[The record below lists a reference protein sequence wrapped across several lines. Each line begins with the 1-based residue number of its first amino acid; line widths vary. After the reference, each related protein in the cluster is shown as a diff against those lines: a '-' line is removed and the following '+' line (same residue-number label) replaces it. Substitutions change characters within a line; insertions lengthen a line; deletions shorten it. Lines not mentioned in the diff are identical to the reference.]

1 MATERAPQI
10 TKLNGENYQ
19 SWKFNMKCLLMERGL
34 WGFVR
39 KDNPVVKPELL
50 TVSDTVSAT
59 AAAQSQEK
67 LNEYLLKA
75 DKAYSL
81 IALSVESQLQ
91 IHVSSKTSASEAWE
105 ALQEHF
111 EFVSVTQVVRLYRRF
126 YAAKMDEKDDI
137 MKHITEMT
145 RIADN

>member
-1 MATERAPQI
+1 MATTERAPQI

-50 TVSDTVSAT
+50 TVSDTVTAT

-105 ALQEHF
+105 ALQ
-111 EFVSVTQVVRLYRRF
+111 
-126 YAAKMDEKDDI
+126 
-137 MKHITEMT
+137 
-145 RIADN
+145 